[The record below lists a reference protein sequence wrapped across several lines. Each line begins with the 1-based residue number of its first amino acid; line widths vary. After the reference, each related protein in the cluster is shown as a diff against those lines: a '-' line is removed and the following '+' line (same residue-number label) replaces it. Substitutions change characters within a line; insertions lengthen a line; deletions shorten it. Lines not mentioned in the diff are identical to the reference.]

1 MAERSGKRFSLRK
14 KGTSK
19 NGGIEVAMQNVTLML
34 IMVYHVQF
42 KFRGLCETPAQI
54 FLNAGPL
61 LHIYFAC
68 SGICSFQHQYR
79 DSCYSIRPL
88 FVQKYGL
95 FGLASILFNTEDN
108 C

>member
-1 MAERSGKRFSLRK
+1 
-14 KGTSK
+14 
-19 NGGIEVAMQNVTLML
+19 MQNVTLML

-42 KFRGLCETPAQI
+42 KFRGLCDTQAHT

-95 FGLASILFNTEDN
+95 LGLASILFNTEDTARHSFLPPLSAWEK
-108 C
+108 